1 MILDT
6 RHEADVLVVRVT
18 EPRIDAAI
26 AVQFKDAMRAQSD
39 EWSGMILL
47 DMSEVQFLDSS
58 GLGAVVGAMK
68 QIGASQTLEL
78 AGLTSTVEK
87 VFRLTRM
94 DSVFTIHS
102 TVEDALAIAK
112 AG

>member
-6 RHEADVLVVRVT
+6 RQEANVLVVKVT

-26 AVQFKDAMRAQSD
+26 AVQFKDAMRVQS
-39 EWSGMILL
+39 EQWSGKILL
-47 DMSEVQFLDSS
+47 DMSAVEFLDSS

-68 QIGASQTLEL
+68 QIGANQTLEL
-78 AGLTSTVEK
+78 AQLTNTVEK

-94 DSVFTIHS
+94 DSVFTIHPS
-102 TVEDALAIAK
+102 VADGLAVPK